1 MPPML
6 IRVSRLTLVGYRPI
20 RVRLAVG
27 SHQLHPVL
35 VGQMLTL
42 REFCF
47 DKASNPHQA
56 EGLGSKAY
64 PKHRGHRWDLA
75 ARYQHL
81 TLVAGV
87 DEHHA

>member
-1 MPPML
+1 
-6 IRVSRLTLVGYRPI
+6 
-20 RVRLAVG
+20 
-27 SHQLHPVL
+27 
-35 VGQMLTL
+35 MLTL